1 MTLYALT
8 HSDMARAAAST
19 ADSASSA
26 RSAHSGEAYT
36 ALANGLPGSTTA
48 GVMSSLGG
56 VMEDGVVGWADDV
69 DRFAEDLQTTAAD
82 GVVDDE
88 LVSSYLGVIGYA
100 ITGEAS

>member
-8 HSDMARAAAST
+8 HADMARAAAST

-26 RSAHSGEAYT
+26 RSAHSADAYA
-36 ALANGLPGSTTA
+36 ALADGLPGSTTA
-48 GVMSSLGG
+48 EVMSSLGG
-56 VMEDGVVGWADDV
+56 IMEDGVIGWADDV
-69 DRFAEDLQTTAAD
+69 GRFAEDLQTTATD

-88 LVSSYLGVIGYA
+88 LVSSFLGVIGYA